1 MYFVHYV
8 YMELKGRNP
17 HLRVSNAIPWK
28 QEKNTVLNIVRHMPF
43 VLRIAALSL
52 IIIAIARPRSSSKL
66 DKVQSEGIDI
76 MLTMDVSTSML
87 ARDFTPDRISA
98 AKDIAIEF
106 ISQRPSD
113 RMGIVVFAG
122 ESYTQCPLTTDR
134 ATLINLMKEVRTNL
148 LEDGTAIGNGLATA
162 VARLKDSD
170 AKSRVVILLTD
181 GVNNSGEIAPETAAD
196 IAKTYG
202 IRVYAIGVGANGEAP
217 YPVMT
222 PWGVDIQ
229 KVKVEI
235 DEQLLTNIANETG
248 GRYFR
253 ATDNTKL
260 AEIYSEIGRTFVER
274 LCNQEAAV
282 IIFANYQFLWLL
294 LLIPLFFVFQIV
306 RMAIRKRRI
315 RKFGDEA
322 LVKELMPS
330 WSKAK
335 SWVRCVLYSLAFFF
349 FVIGLSRPQIG
360 AKLKEHKSQGAEIM
374 IALDVSNSMLAKDYS
389 PNRLERAKLA
399 ISRITDKLS
408 GDRIGL
414 IIFAGSSFVQLP
426 ITTDYVSAKMFLN
439 SISTES
445 IPVQGTAI
453 GEAIETAASSFSS
466 ESDNSRA
473 IIVISDGENHEDDAI
488 AAAKKAAENGIKV
501 YAIGVGSTEGEPI
514 PMKDGGL
521 MKDKDGKIVV
531 TKLDGGI

>member
-1 MYFVHYV
+1 MYFEYPALLWLLVLPLLLIVHYV

-28 QEKNTVLNIVRHMPF
+28 QEKNTVLNIIRHMPF

-260 AEIYSEIGRTFVER
+260 AEIYSEIGKMEKTRTTIDSFPVYKELFVGYAV
-274 LCNQEAAV
+274 AAL
-282 IIFANYQFLWLL
+282 ICLMLELL
-294 LLIPLFFVFQIV
+294 LNV
-306 RMAIRKRRI
+306 
-315 RKFGDEA
+315 
-322 LVKELMPS
+322 
-330 WSKAK
+330 
-335 SWVRCVLYSLAFFF
+335 
-349 FVIGLSRPQIG
+349 FVIR
-360 AKLKEHKSQGAEIM
+360 
-374 IALDVSNSMLAKDYS
+374 
-389 PNRLERAKLA
+389 RL
-399 ISRITDKLS
+399 
-408 GDRIGL
+408 
-414 IIFAGSSFVQLP
+414 P
-426 ITTDYVSAKMFLN
+426 
-439 SISTES
+439 
-445 IPVQGTAI
+445 
-453 GEAIETAASSFSS
+453 
-466 ESDNSRA
+466 
-473 IIVISDGENHEDDAI
+473 
-488 AAAKKAAENGIKV
+488 
-501 YAIGVGSTEGEPI
+501 
-514 PMKDGGL
+514 
-521 MKDKDGKIVV
+521 
-531 TKLDGGI
+531 